1 MRVLVTGGAGYIG
14 SVIAAQ
20 LLTAGHEVTVYD
32 SLFRG
37 HRAAVPAG
45 AALVTGDVRD
55 DARLEAAARD
65 SGAQAVIHMAALA
78 EVGESVQKPGL
89 YREVNLLG
97 SESLIAAARAT
108 GVTRIVFSS
117 TAAVYGAPER
127 VPIEED
133 AALAPTNPY
142 GETKL
147 AAERALLEAAAASR
161 GRLSVAA
168 LRYFN
173 AAGADGPR
181 GEDHDPETHL
191 IPLALRAAREGTAL
205 KVFGN
210 DYPTPDGTCVRDYVH
225 VLDLAAAHVAAL
237 ERLPDAGGVYNLG
250 TGTGNSVL
258 EVLREVESVT
268 GGTIAHDLA
277 ARRAGDPPSLV
288 ASHARAAAALAWKA
302 ERSLETIV
310 SDAWAW
316 LQSHPDGYTD

>member
-1 MRVLVTGGAGYIG
+1 VTGA
-14 SVIAAQ
+14 
-20 LLTAGHEVTVYD
+20 
-32 SLFRG
+32 
-37 HRAAVPAG
+37 
-45 AALVTGDVRD
+45 VRD
-55 DARLEAAARD
+55 AARLAAAARD

>member
-20 LLTAGHEVTVYD
+20 LLAAGHEVTVYD

-37 HRAAVPAG
+37 HPAAVPAG
-45 AALVTGDVRD
+45 ADLVNGDVRD
-55 DARLEAAARD
+55 GARLETAARD
-65 SGAQAVIHMAALA
+65 SGAEAVIHMAALA
-78 EVGESVQKPGL
+78 EVGESVEKPEL
-89 YREVNLLG
+89 YREVNLQG
-97 SESLIAAARAT
+97 SESLIAAALAT

-117 TAAVYGAPER
+117 TAAVYGAPEH

-147 AAERALLEAAAASR
+147 AAERALFEAAAASR

-191 IPLALRAAREGTAL
+191 IPLALRAARGGTAL

-288 ASHARAAAALAWKA
+288 ASHARAATALAWKPK
-302 ERSLETIV
+302 RSLETIV
-310 SDAWAW
+310 SDAWSW
-316 LQSHPDGYTD
+316 LRDHPRGYGD